1 MNLNEDILLELE
13 GMKKM
18 VEEIKQDRL
27 REKAISDFKEAE
39 RQKWT
44 DRIKLILMAIPAVLS
59 VIALVRTF

>member
-1 MNLNEDILLELE
+1 MDKDILLELE

-18 VEEIKQDRL
+18 VEEIRQDRL
-27 REKAISDFKEAE
+27 REKAISDFKKAE
-39 RQKWT
+39 RQKWA